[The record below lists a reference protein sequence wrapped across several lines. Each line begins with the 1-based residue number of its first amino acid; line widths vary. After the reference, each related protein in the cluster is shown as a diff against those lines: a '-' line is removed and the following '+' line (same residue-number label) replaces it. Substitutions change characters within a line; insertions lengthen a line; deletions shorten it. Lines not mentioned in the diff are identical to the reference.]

1 MTPDRESRPGS
12 ERAPR
17 RVIVADDEAD
27 LRETIADY
35 LAGEGYE
42 VLQAVNGLEALLLV
56 KRNAPAAVILD
67 LAMPRLG
74 GLDTLK
80 HIRAFNSGIAVIVVS
95 GFLDAEARS
104 RAIALGARAILDKPL
119 VLPELLSA
127 LEAAR

>member
-1 MTPDRESRPGS
+1 MTSVRDTRSGS

-17 RVIVADDEAD
+17 TVIVADDETE
-27 LRETIADY
+27 LRETIAEY
-35 LAGEGYE
+35 LSGQGYE
-42 VLQAVNGLEALLLV
+42 VLQAGNGLETLLLV

-80 HIRAFNSGIAVIVVS
+80 HIHAFNSAIAVIILS
-95 GFLDAEARS
+95 GFLDAEARR
-104 RAIALGARAILDKPL
+104 RALELGARAIIDKPL
-119 VLPELLSA
+119 VLSELLRA